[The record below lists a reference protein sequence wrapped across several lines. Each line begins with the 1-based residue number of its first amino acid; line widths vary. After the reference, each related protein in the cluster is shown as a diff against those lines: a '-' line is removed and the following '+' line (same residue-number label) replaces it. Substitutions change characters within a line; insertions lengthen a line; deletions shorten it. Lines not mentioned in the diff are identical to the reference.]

1 MKKFIIFFALPVFFV
16 LICGCQAG
24 NVLDPRDPVI
34 LTIWHNYGG
43 QMKNTMDEMIDEFN
57 ETVGAEKGIILSVT
71 SISGSATLHE
81 KLIMAAD
88 QDPGAPYLP
97 DITTAYPKTA
107 LILAN
112 KGLLADIGEQFT
124 DEELSAYVPRFLEEG
139 RLTGDRLYVFPTA
152 KSTEVLFLNKTI

>member
-1 MKKFIIFFALPVFFV
+1 MVIYEKIHHIFCIICILV

-24 NVLDPRDPVI
+24 RMFDRRNPVI

-88 QDPGAPYLP
+88 QDPGAR
-97 DITTAYPKTA
+97 ICR
-107 LILAN
+107 IL
-112 KGLLADIGEQFT
+112 Q
-124 DEELSAYVPRFLEEG
+124 
-139 RLTGDRLYVFPTA
+139 RLTQNSANTCKQGFAGRYWGAVYG
-152 KSTEVLFLNKTI
+152 

>member
-1 MKKFIIFFALPVFFV
+1 
-16 LICGCQAG
+16 
-24 NVLDPRDPVI
+24 
-34 LTIWHNYGG
+34 
-43 QMKNTMDEMIDEFN
+43 MKNTMDEMIDEFN

-124 DEELSAYVPRFLEEG
+124 DEELAAYVPRFLEEG
-139 RLTGDRLYVFPTA
+139 RLKDDRLYVFPTA
-152 KSTEVLFLNKTI
+152 KSTEVLFVNKKILKGLLVIPILDLRTCEPLRGFSRRQRPIMNGATNKHPI

>member
-1 MKKFIIFFALPVFFV
+1 MKKFIIFFALSASLV

-24 NVLDPRDPVI
+24 RMFDRRNPVI

-88 QDPGAPYLP
+88 QDRCADLP

-107 LILAN
+107 LCYQA
-112 KGLLADIGEQFT
+112 KVLLVDI
-124 DEELSAYVPRFLEEG
+124 EG
-139 RLTGDRLYVFPTA
+139 SLRMKSYQHIPVF
-152 KSTEVLFLNKTI
+152 KKKVD